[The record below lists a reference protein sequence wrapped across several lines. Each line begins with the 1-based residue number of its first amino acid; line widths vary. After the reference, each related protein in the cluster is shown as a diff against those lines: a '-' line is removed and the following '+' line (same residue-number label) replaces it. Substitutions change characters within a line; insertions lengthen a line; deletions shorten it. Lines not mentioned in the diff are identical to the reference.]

1 MLIFWIDFRSLL
13 SSGRFVV
20 VLLFGILMRFCFV
33 FDLGRLLVAVDGVD
47 CMSLICDFAKVSE
60 SSLKLISRSK
70 KAISFCGLALTI
82 FAWCT
87 ARMVIDLS
95 TRLIPSLSALT
106 AAMLSTGTY
115 YSLAASF

>member
-1 MLIFWIDFRSLL
+1 M
-13 SSGRFVV
+13 
-20 VLLFGILMRFCFV
+20 LLFGILMRFCFV